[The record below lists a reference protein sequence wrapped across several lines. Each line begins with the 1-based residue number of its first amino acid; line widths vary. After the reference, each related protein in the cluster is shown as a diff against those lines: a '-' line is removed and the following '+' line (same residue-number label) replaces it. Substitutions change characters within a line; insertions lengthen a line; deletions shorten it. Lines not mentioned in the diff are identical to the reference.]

1 MAEFVTADLMAAYE
15 ALLAAG
21 DLTCAV
27 SDVLGH
33 SAAMHADMRP
43 VWPGA
48 RLLGPAV
55 TVRPLGTDLSA
66 VYAGI
71 EAAPR
76 GSVLVIDAHGL
87 RHSAFWGERTTRA
100 ALERGLRGAVI
111 DGACRD
117 VTAVTRLGFPVFS
130 TAITPNAG
138 VRGGQGAVQVPG
150 APAGTPVLPGDLVLA
165 DENGVVVVPR
175 GEEERTLR
183 AVQAALSAEQAAIQ
197 QESAHE

>member
-1 MAEFVTADLMAAYE
+1 MAELAGAELMAAYE
-15 ALLAAG
+15 ALLSAG

-33 SAAMHADMRP
+33 GAAMHADMRP

-48 RLLGPAV
+48 RLIGPAV

-87 RHSAFWGERTTRA
+87 RQSAFWGERTTRK
-100 ALERGLRGAVI
+100 ALACGLRGAVI

-117 VTAVTRLGFPVFS
+117 MTAVTRLGFAVFS
-130 TAITPNAG
+130 TGVIPNAG
-138 VRGGQGAVQVPG
+138 VRGGGGAVQVPV
-150 APAGTPVLPGDLVLA
+150 APAGTPVLPGDLILA
-165 DENGVVVVPR
+165 DENGVVVVPQAQM
-175 GEEERTLR
+175 ERTLS
-183 AVQAALSAEQAAIQ
+183 AVRAALSAEQAAFHK
-197 QESAHE
+197 ESAHE